1 MTIDFLGRTLV
12 TARDEIEAHDG
23 ELQGTLTVLVGTE
36 VGAVFVLD
44 KPSNLIGRNE
54 QAEIT
59 LVDDGISRRHASIVR
74 NGPHYELEDH
84 GSTNGT
90 FIGSERI
97 SVRTRLRNGA
107 RVRCGDTLLRFA
119 LQDEVEQQATRKI
132 YEMSVRD
139 GLTGLYNRR
148 HFDER
153 VEAEFAFALRHK
165 AALCVMMCDI
175 DHFKKVNDQYG
186 HRGGDCVLRAV
197 ADKLRE
203 GVRTEDLVAR
213 YGGEE
218 LAIVARAIDF
228 TGARVF
234 AERMR
239 TLIERTKVEW
249 EGQTIAVTLSIGVAH
264 NHAGPTVKSADQL
277 VAAADHA
284 LYSAKHAGRNRVQT
298 AVSAGAYS
306 TSGENPQQPAV
317 AVAATATAAAAE
329 PGPAPA
335 PAARE
340 RGTQTG
346 GRPRIWEQSTATNLR
361 SNSPEP
367 DKPSKPRPP
376 HRAADERKR

>member
-1 MTIDFLGRTLV
+1 VAIDFLGRTLV
-12 TARDEIEAHDG
+12 TTRDELETKDG
-23 ELQGTLTVLVGTE
+23 ELQGTLTVLVGSE

-44 KPSNLIGRNE
+44 QPRTLIGRNE
-54 QAEIT
+54 QARIT
-59 LVDDGISRRHASIVR
+59 LVDEGISREHASIVR

-90 FIGSERI
+90 FIGNERI
-97 SVRTRLRNGA
+97 TVRTRLREGA
-107 RVRCGDTLLRFA
+107 RIRCGDTLLRFA
-119 LQDEVEQQATRKI
+119 LQDDVEQEASRRI

-153 VEAEFAFALRHK
+153 IESEFAFAVRHK
-165 AALCVMMCDI
+165 TALCVMLCDI
-175 DHFKKVNDQYG
+175 DHFKKVNDRYG

-197 ADKLRE
+197 ADRLRE

-228 TGARVF
+228 AGARAF

-239 TLIERTKVEW
+239 IMIERSSVDW
-249 EGQTIAVTLSIGVAH
+249 QGQPIAVTLSIGVAH
-264 NHAGPTVKSADQL
+264 NHAGPMVKSADQL

-284 LYSAKHAGRNRVQT
+284 LYGAKDAGRNRVQT

-306 TSGENPQQPAV
+306 ATGLGPEQAAAQPAAPIAPPAESPIAPPV
-317 AVAATATAAAAE
+317 A
-329 PGPAPA
+329 GK
-335 PAARE
+335 E
-340 RGTQTG
+340 RKSF
-346 GRPRIWEQSTATNLR
+346 GRSRIWEQSTATNLR
-361 SNSPEP
+361 SNSEEA
-367 DKPSKPRPP
+367 KAAKPRPG